1 LYHFIS
7 FSAFVAFGGVLYG
20 YDTGTISGI
29 LAMKEFI
36 EIFGSIDATTGEK
49 VITSSTSSLVV
60 SILSAGTFFGA
71 LSAGPL
77 GDILGRR
84 WGLIFAVF
92 IVFNL
97 GIILQ
102 MASSSIPL
110 FVAGRFFAGY
120 GVGIMSSLVPLYQV
134 RR

>member
-1 LYHFIS
+1 
-7 FSAFVAFGGVLYG
+7 
-20 YDTGTISGI
+20 
-29 LAMKEFI
+29 MKEFVDT
-36 EIFGSIDATTGEK
+36 FGSIDAATGERI
-49 VITSSTSSLVV
+49 ITSSTSSLVV

-92 IVFNL
+92 IVFNF

-110 FVAGRFFAGY
+110 FVAGRFFAGF

-134 RR
+134 T